1 MSQSTDREHPKGNE
15 RLRVL
20 VVDDEPTLRLS
31 FAYALSNPE
40 ILVETA
46 SNGRHALDRI
56 AQVDFDIMIL
66 DLRMPEMDGL
76 GVIDS
81 LRAQNNLIP
90 IVLCSAILN
99 SSATLHAIRKGVM
112 DFLIKPVRPSDL
124 REVIQAIIHPN
135 KEPLSQALLAARQL
149 RIDEALRILEAEPQK
164 DRRMVSWNLI
174 FKTLLDDEAEQES
187 TRHQRQL
194 ADCLP
199 FLAFNS
205 SPTV

>member
-1 MSQSTDREHPKGNE
+1 MSQSTDRENPKGNA

-31 FAYALSNPE
+31 FAYALSNSE

-76 GVIDS
+76 GVIDT
-81 LRAQNNLIP
+81 LRSQNNLMP
-90 IVLCSAILN
+90 IVLCSAVLN
-99 SSATLHAIRKGVM
+99 SSATMHAIRNGVI

-124 REVIQAIIHPN
+124 REVIRAIIHPD
-135 KEPLSQALLAARQL
+135 KKPLSRALLAARQL
-149 RIDEALRILEAEPQK
+149 RIGEALRILESEPK
-164 DRRMVSWNLI
+164 GDRRVACWNLV
-174 FKTLLDDEAEQES
+174 FTALLDDRAKQEP
-187 TRHQRQL
+187 THLKQQL

-199 FLAFNS
+199 FLAFNTS
-205 SPTV
+205 RNA